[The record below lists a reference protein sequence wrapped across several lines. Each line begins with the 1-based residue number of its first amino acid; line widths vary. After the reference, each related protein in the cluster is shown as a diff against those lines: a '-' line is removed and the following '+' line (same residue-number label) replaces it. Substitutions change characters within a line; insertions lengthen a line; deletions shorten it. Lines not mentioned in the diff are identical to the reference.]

1 VHLPAPSASAA
12 RNAPAFELPPFV
24 RAVVARLP
32 ASPPGIA
39 FALALSLVAPRLL
52 DREALAELDGKTFRI
67 FVRDAGL
74 GVAVRVRPGRFE
86 PVAPDRPVDVTFT
99 ACAAD
104 YLLLAAR
111 RVDPDT
117 MFFDRRL
124 LIEGDTDAGLR
135 LKNLLDAVE
144 LPRWLT
150 GA

>member
-1 VHLPAPSASAA
+1 MTVQAPIAPPSRNPAS
-12 RNAPAFELPPFV
+12 FELPPFV

-39 FALALSLVAPRLL
+39 FALALSLVAPRILGR
-52 DREALAELDGKTFRI
+52 DALAELDGKTFRI
-67 FVRDAGL
+67 CVRDAGL

-86 PVAPDRPVDVTFT
+86 PVAPGHPVDVTFT

-104 YLLLAAR
+104 YLLLATR

-150 GA
+150 GS

>member
-1 VHLPAPSASAA
+1 LGRRRGRGRELGIDAVRLSPQPEQLNAAIGAFRAALDGAASD
-12 RNAPAFELPPFV
+12 
-24 RAVVARLP
+24 AV
-32 ASPPGIA
+32 
-39 FALALSLVAPRLL
+39 
-52 DREALAELDGKTFRI
+52 AELDGKTFRS

-74 GVAVRVRPGRFE
+74 GVAVRVRPGGFE
-86 PVAPDRPVDVTFT
+86 PVAPDRRVDVTFT

>member
-1 VHLPAPSASAA
+1 V
-12 RNAPAFELPPFV
+12 
-24 RAVVARLP
+24 
-32 ASPPGIA
+32 
-39 FALALSLVAPRLL
+39 
-52 DREALAELDGKTFRI
+52 
-67 FVRDAGL
+67 

-86 PVAPDRPVDVTFT
+86 PVVPDRPVDVTFT

-104 YLLLAAR
+104 YLLLATR